1 MSALTC
7 QYQKLSQY
15 PTFPHKLLKNFGV
28 DRLHFQQN
36 IDEDVVFAQ
45 CLEGM
50 RAAPIQHDDVTFIE
64 DDFFTAH
71 FLSAG
76 TGIHIVQFQKLMVVQ
91 GHFRITIVL
100 TDMDVPFFEEHFLT
114 Q

>member
-45 CLEGM
+45 RLEGM